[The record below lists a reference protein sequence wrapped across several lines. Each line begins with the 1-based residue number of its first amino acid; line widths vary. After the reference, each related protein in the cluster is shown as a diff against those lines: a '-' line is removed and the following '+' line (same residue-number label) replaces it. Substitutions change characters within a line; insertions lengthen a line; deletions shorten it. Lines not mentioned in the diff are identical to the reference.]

1 MVLNKIDCANSET
14 LAISREEFPQA
25 VFIAARD
32 RLGLETLRQKIS
44 QLIRYAVASWF
55 AITWEITLSPLKKG
69 EKY

>member
-44 QLIRYAVASWF
+44 QLIRYAVAS
-55 AITWEITLSPLKKG
+55 
-69 EKY
+69 